1 MKKVAVTK
9 FVWCVAA
16 SRQSPDDLQEH
27 LAEAVNAFKA
37 DRDWQQVLAILIRGS
52 EMSDSDQPETTCP
65 LASEPRSDPAG
76 GVQIARE
83 YLMTMLPR
91 RRLSGGNE
99 GKTITPTKSIPRQI
113 SDIPKTPVVQGTSRC
128 RISRGAPGSL
138 PGLIAGHR
146 RRKGQNAG
154 DPIDGDPAPS
164 PSSYHTYLRRW
175 QSSQ

>member
-27 LAEAVNAFKA
+27 LTEAVNAFKA

-76 GVQIARE
+76 GG
-83 YLMTMLPR
+83 PDC
-91 RRLSGGNE
+91 E
-99 GKTITPTKSIPRQI
+99 GVPHDYASPQ
-113 SDIPKTPVVQGTSRC
+113 
-128 RISRGAPGSL
+128 AP
-138 PGLIAGHR
+138 
-146 RRKGQNAG
+146 
-154 DPIDGDPAPS
+154 
-164 PSSYHTYLRRW
+164 LRR
-175 QSSQ
+175 